1 MQHACNMLATSVAL
15 GWCYGAASALVLR
28 LRRGNIGPRP
38 LECVLAAVDDLTRPD
53 EDPRSG
59 PRPAELVG
67 VKVGDGAPTL
77 HGLGQP
83 AQKDAVA
90 PGCRNAPGAR
100 SHPEDKSE
108 LGGRAGHLQSQR
120 NHPALVVD
128 LQRPD
133 RVRAES
139 FPVGWVQDQRL
150 SVGGEGAVD
159 FAEEPVGE
167 QLLLPGCGSPGGE
180 LLV

>member
-1 MQHACNMLATSVAL
+1 MLATSVAL

-90 PGCRNAPGAR
+90 PGCRNAPGAIKR
-100 SHPEDKSE
+100 KGKRGD
-108 LGGRAGHLQSQR
+108 
-120 NHPALVVD
+120 VD
-128 LQRPD
+128 PSADASKLSPL
-133 RVRAES
+133 S
-139 FPVGWVQDQRL
+139 LTPGFSPVDGW
-150 SVGGEGAVD
+150 
-159 FAEEPVGE
+159 F
-167 QLLLPGCGSPGGE
+167 
-180 LLV
+180 